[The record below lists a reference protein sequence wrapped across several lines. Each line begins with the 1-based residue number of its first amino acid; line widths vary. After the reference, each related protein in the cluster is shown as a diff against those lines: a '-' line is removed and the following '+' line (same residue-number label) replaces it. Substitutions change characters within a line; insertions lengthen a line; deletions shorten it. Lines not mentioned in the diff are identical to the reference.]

1 MISNCLTYQEL
12 SAYSG
17 NTISVKE
24 KEKLY
29 QHISHCELCA
39 GAVNGFGAIP
49 FTLSD
54 VVAIDHSIDVKVNTH
69 ASHSLTFAHALIASI
84 SIASIFGFY
93 FLTNNIGKTIQTN
106 TIAEMSEIDHSNT
119 IINNELAIPKEEI
132 KHTNKKLK
140 KAVQVI
146 QQKIFERSIANV
158 EPLEPIQAEA
168 IINDQVI
175 NKELLLPRYNSDV
188 IYIYDLKVSD
198 YTNLYFG
205 YPKKELLPG
214 GTPVYKEHKESI
226 VTEMEEQNE
235 SIATDQL
242 LKQGLRYFN
251 KEQYQKALTYFN
263 ELHAINSND
272 VNALFYSALS
282 YYNIDRFDKAST
294 KLEEL
299 LKSNNNAFYQE
310 AKWYLSLSESKRGN
324 KQKAKELLEQIIA
337 ENGFY
342 SKKAKEKIKAL

>member
-1 MISNCLTYQEL
+1 MISNCLSFQEL

-29 QHISHCELCA
+29 QHISHCDLCA

-69 ASHSLTFAHALIASI
+69 ASHSLTFAHAFIASI

-93 FLTNNIGKTIQTN
+93 FLSNSFGKIEPTSTIKP
-106 TIAEMSEIDHSNT
+106 IAEIASTESGIKT
-119 IINNELAIPKEEI
+119 EFIAPKEEI
-132 KHTNKKLK
+132 KSTNKKLK

-146 QQKIFERSIANV
+146 QQKIFERTIANV

-198 YTNLYFG
+198 YTHLYFG
-205 YPKKELLPG
+205 YPKTELQPG

-226 VTEMEEQNE
+226 VSELEEQNE
-235 SIATDQL
+235 SIPVDQL
-242 LKQGLRYFN
+242 LKKGLRHFN
-251 KEQYQKALTYFN
+251 KGQYQKALSYFN
-263 ELHAINSND
+263 ELNAANTKD
-272 VNALFYSALS
+272 VNALFYAALS
-282 YYNIDRFDKAST
+282 YYNIERFDKASV

-299 LKSNNNAFYQE
+299 LQSNNNAFYQE
-310 AKWYLSLSESKRGN
+310 AKWYLSLSELKRGN
-324 KQKAKELLEQIIA
+324 DQKAKELLEQIIS

-342 SKKAKEKIKAL
+342 SKKAKEKLKHL